1 MDNSSEQTIPGQA
14 KRKTALL
21 ALSGIFGVA
30 AIAYG
35 VYWFINNG
43 KHEDTD
49 NAYVS
54 GNIVQITPQIAGT
67 VNAIE
72 AQDTDFVKAGQTLVK
87 LDGAD
92 AQVALDQARA
102 QLAQTVREVR
112 TLYANNATYEANV
125 TLREAEITR
134 TASEL
139 ARAKEDLARRQ
150 SVASI
155 GAVSNEEL
163 QHAKSNL
170 VAAQSAYAAA
180 QAGVLSANEQ
190 LASNKTLTEGVHV
203 EQHPNVLRA
212 AAKFREAYINAQRTN
227 LLSPVTGYVAR
238 RSVQLGQRIQA
249 GTPLMAVIPMDQLW
263 VDANFK
269 EVQLRKMRIGQP
281 VHLVAD
287 MYGKNVVF
295 HGTVEG
301 LGVGTGAAFALL
313 PAQNATGNWIKVVQ
327 RVPVRIKLDP
337 KELAEHP
344 LRIGLSMEVDVDVV
358 DQSGKA
364 LANTENSAKNAE
376 VIPTDSAAADAE
388 IKKIIASNIGEK
400 STKATKA
407 SKASKED
414 KAH

>member
-1 MDNSSEQTIPGQA
+1 MDNSVEQNLPGNP

-21 ALSGIFGVA
+21 TIGGVVGIA

-35 VYWFINNG
+35 AWWIINNG

-49 NAYVS
+49 NAYVA
-54 GNIVQITPQIAGT
+54 GNVVQITPQIAGT
-67 VNAIE
+67 VNNIN

-112 TLYANNATYEANV
+112 NLYANNDTFQANIA
-125 TLREAEITR
+125 LREADVTR
-134 TASEL
+134 SKSDL
-139 ARAKEDLARRQ
+139 ARAKDDLARRQ

-163 QHAKSNL
+163 EHAKANL
-170 VAAQSAYAAA
+170 AAAQSAHDAAVAAA
-180 QAGVLSANEQ
+180 QAAKEQ
-190 LASNKTLTEGVHV
+190 LVSNKTLTAGVRV
-203 EQHPNVLRA
+203 EHHPNVMRG
-212 AAKFREAYINAQRTN
+212 AAKFREAYINYQRTD
-227 LLSPVTGYVAR
+227 LRAPVTGYVAR

-249 GTPLMAVIPMDQLW
+249 GTPLMAVVPMDQLW

-281 VHLVAD
+281 VTLVAD
-287 MYGKNVVF
+287 MYGKNVTF

-301 LGVGTGAAFALL
+301 LGVGTGAAFSLL

-327 RVPVRIKLDP
+327 RLPVRIKLDA
-337 KELAEHP
+337 KELADHP
-344 LRIGLSMEVDVDVV
+344 LRIGLSMEVDVEVTDLTG
-358 DQSGKA
+358 QA
-364 LANTENSAKNAE
+364 LAKSNGNTAE
-376 VIPTDSAAADAE
+376 SVAPDAYDVDAE
-388 IKKIIASNIGEK
+388 IEKIIAANLGEK
-400 STKATKA
+400 SDKNV
-407 SKASKED
+407 SKA
-414 KAH
+414 H

>member
-1 MDNSSEQTIPGQA
+1 M
-14 KRKTALL
+14 
-21 ALSGIFGVA
+21 
-30 AIAYG
+30 
-35 VYWFINNG
+35 
-43 KHEDTD
+43 
-49 NAYVS
+49 
-54 GNIVQITPQIAGT
+54 
-67 VNAIE
+67 
-72 AQDTDFVKAGQTLVK
+72 
-87 LDGAD
+87 
-92 AQVALDQARA
+92 
-102 QLAQTVREVR
+102 
-112 TLYANNATYEANV
+112 
-125 TLREAEITR
+125 
-134 TASEL
+134 
-139 ARAKEDLARRQ
+139 
-150 SVASI
+150 
-155 GAVSNEEL
+155 
-163 QHAKSNL
+163 
-170 VAAQSAYAAA
+170 
-180 QAGVLSANEQ
+180 
-190 LASNKTLTEGVHV
+190 

>member
-1 MDNSSEQTIPGQA
+1 MDNSAEQIIPGNP

-21 ALSGIFGVA
+21 TIGSIVTLAAL
-30 AIAYG
+30 AYG
-35 VYWFINNG
+35 VYWIINNG

-49 NAYVS
+49 NAYVQ
-54 GNIVQITPQIAGT
+54 GNIIQITPQIAGT
-67 VNAIE
+67 VSSIE
-72 AQDTDFVKAGQTLVK
+72 AQDTDFVRAGQVLVR

-112 TLYANNATYEANV
+112 NLYANNDTFAANV
-125 TLREAEITR
+125 TVRQADIAR
-134 TASEL
+134 TENEL
-139 ARAKEDLARRQ
+139 ARAREDLARRQ
-150 SVASI
+150 SVAGI

-163 QHAKSNL
+163 EHAKSNL
-170 VAAQSAYAAA
+170 IAAQSAHDAAV
-180 QAGVLSANEQ
+180 AGVLSAQEQ
-190 LASNKTLTEGVHV
+190 LVSNKTLTSGVPV
-203 EQHPNVLRA
+203 EQHPNVMRA
-212 AAKFREAYINAQRTN
+212 AARYREAYINFQRTS
-227 LLSPVTGYVAR
+227 LRAPVTGYVAR

-281 VHLVAD
+281 VTLIAD
-287 MYGKNVVF
+287 MYGKSQPF

-327 RVPVRIKLDP
+327 RVPVRIKLDA

-344 LRIGLSMEVDVDVV
+344 LRIGLSMEADVEIS
-358 DQSGKA
+358 DQSGQA
-364 LANTENSAKNAE
+364 LAKSNRNQSETIATESGN
-376 VIPTDSAAADAE
+376 ADAE
-388 IKKIIASNIGEK
+388 IEKIISSNLGEK
-400 STKATKA
+400 AGKA
-407 SKASKED
+407 D
-414 KAH
+414 

>member
-1 MDNSSEQTIPGQA
+1 MDNSAENFIPGQT

-21 ALSGIFGVA
+21 TISGVVGVA
-30 AIAYG
+30 LLAYG
-35 VYWFINNG
+35 VYWIINNG

-49 NAYVS
+49 NAYVQ

-72 AQDTDFVKAGQTLVK
+72 AQDTDFVQAGQTLVK
-87 LDGAD
+87 LDAAD

-112 TLYANNATYEANV
+112 NLYANNATYSATV
-125 TLREAEITR
+125 TMREAEIAR
-134 TASEL
+134 SKSDL

-150 SVASI
+150 SVAGI

-163 QHAKSNL
+163 EHAKTSLAN
-170 VAAQSAYAAA
+170 AQSAYDAAS
-180 QAGVLSANEQ
+180 AGALTAKEQ
-190 LASNKTLTEGVHV
+190 LASNKTLTSGVRV
-203 EQHPNVLRA
+203 EHHPNVLRA
-212 AAKFREAYINAQRTN
+212 AAKFREAYINFQRTS
-227 LLSPVTGYVAR
+227 LRAPVNGYVAR

-281 VHLVAD
+281 VTLIAD
-287 MYGKNVVF
+287 MYGKNQPF
-295 HGTVEG
+295 HGTVQG

-313 PAQNATGNWIKVVQ
+313 PAQNASGNWIKVVQ
-327 RVPVRIKLDP
+327 RVPVRIKLDA

-344 LRIGLSMEVDVDVV
+344 LRIGLSMEADVEVS

-364 LANTENSAKNAE
+364 LAKSASNLSETIASE
-376 VIPTDSAAADAE
+376 SSDVDAE
-388 IKKIIASNIGEK
+388 INKIIAANLGEK
-400 STKATKA
+400 TG
-407 SKASKED
+407 

>member
-1 MDNSSEQTIPGQA
+1 MDNSTDQTIPGQA

-21 ALSGIFGVA
+21 ALTGIFGVA

-163 QHAKSNL
+163 QHA
-170 VAAQSAYAAA
+170 
-180 QAGVLSANEQ
+180 
-190 LASNKTLTEGVHV
+190 
-203 EQHPNVLRA
+203 
-212 AAKFREAYINAQRTN
+212 
-227 LLSPVTGYVAR
+227 
-238 RSVQLGQRIQA
+238 
-249 GTPLMAVIPMDQLW
+249 
-263 VDANFK
+263 
-269 EVQLRKMRIGQP
+269 
-281 VHLVAD
+281 
-287 MYGKNVVF
+287 
-295 HGTVEG
+295 
-301 LGVGTGAAFALL
+301 
-313 PAQNATGNWIKVVQ
+313 
-327 RVPVRIKLDP
+327 
-337 KELAEHP
+337 
-344 LRIGLSMEVDVDVV
+344 
-358 DQSGKA
+358 
-364 LANTENSAKNAE
+364 
-376 VIPTDSAAADAE
+376 
-388 IKKIIASNIGEK
+388 
-400 STKATKA
+400 
-407 SKASKED
+407 
-414 KAH
+414 

>member
-1 MDNSSEQTIPGQA
+1 MDNSAEQIVPGNG
-14 KRKTALL
+14 KRKTAL
-21 ALSGIFGVA
+21 I
-30 AIAYG
+30 AITVVISVIAIVYG
-35 VYWFINNG
+35 VYWIINNG
-43 KHEDTD
+43 KHETTD
-49 NAYVS
+49 NAYVN

-72 AQDTDFVKAGQTLVK
+72 AQDTDFVKAGETLVK

-112 TLYANNATYEANV
+112 NLYANNGTFEANIS
-125 TLREAEITR
+125 LRQAEITR
-134 TASEL
+134 TKSEL

-150 SVASI
+150 SVAGI

-163 QHAKSNL
+163 EHAKANL
-170 VAAQSAYAAA
+170 VAAQSAHDAAV
-180 QAGVLSANEQ
+180 AGVLAAQEQ
-190 LASNKTLTEGVHV
+190 LASNKTLTAGVRV
-203 EQHPNVLRA
+203 EHHPNVMRA
-212 AAKFREAYINAQRTN
+212 AAKFREAYINFQRTN

-249 GTPLMAVIPMDQLW
+249 GAPLMAVIPMDQLW

-269 EVQLRKMRIGQP
+269 EVQLRKMRIGQK
-281 VHLVAD
+281 VTLIAD
-287 MYGKNVVF
+287 MYGKDVPF

-344 LRIGLSMEVDVDVV
+344 LRIGLSMEVDAEIT
-358 DQSGKA
+358 DQTGKA
-364 LANTENSAKNAE
+364 LSNTENNIKQPELIES
-376 VIPTDSAAADAE
+376 DSVAVDAE
-388 IKKIIASNIGEK
+388 IQKIISSNLGEK
-400 STKATKA
+400 V
-407 SKASKED
+407 SK
-414 KAH
+414 